1 MLYLTPMEQC
11 IVYFSS
17 SADSLDENELAT
29 ILQQSRHNN
38 SKLGITGI
46 ILYVRGNIIQVLE
59 GAKQAVDALYERIQ
73 HDHRHTDIVTVLN
86 RPISQR
92 QFGNWSMGYET
103 MTIRQLEELKAIV
116 DLDNADGVGS
126 QSNDPILLRLI
137 KVFYDSNRYN

>member
-1 MLYLTPMEQC
+1 MEHC

-29 ILQQSRHNN
+29 ILEQSRQNN
-38 SKLGITGI
+38 SKLGITGVM
-46 ILYVRGNIIQVLE
+46 LYVRGSIVQVLE

-73 HDHRHTDIVTVLN
+73 HDNRHTDVVTVLN

-103 MTIRQLEELKAIV
+103 VTVRQLEELKTIV
-116 DLDNADGVGS
+116 ALDDPNGTGS
-126 QSNDPILLRLI
+126 QANDPILLRLI